1 MHNAAATGWV
11 KAALLATAAGSEG
24 REEVSA
30 QYLLKFLG
38 SKYNAAFVHV
48 AAELGLLLMNKE
60 MYASSAAA
68 MWEESNCPF

>member
-1 MHNAAATGWV
+1 MHNAIATGWV

-38 SKYNAAFVHV
+38 SKYNDAFVHV
-48 AAELGLLLMNKE
+48 ATELVH
-60 MYASSAAA
+60 
-68 MWEESNCPF
+68 C